1 MVKDMVSEVSV
12 PLELTIHEAAEVTD
26 KVRKN
31 LGIPVSFNVYG
42 YAPMMISAGCVKKT
56 LDKCSGKQGKISVS
70 QTAIVDRMGN
80 ELKITTNCRNCYN
93 VIWNA
98 LPTSLHKKM
107 ENIAGRFSFDNYRV
121 DLTVEDSAASLK
133 VLNGYSDFL
142 RNGAIGKEF
151 DDLKF
156 TTGHFK
162 RGVE

>member
-1 MVKDMVSEVSV
+1 
-12 PLELTIHEAAEVTD
+12 
-26 KVRKN
+26 
-31 LGIPVSFNVYG
+31 
-42 YAPMMISAGCVKKT
+42 MILQKHSH
-56 LDKCSGKQGKISVS
+56 
-70 QTAIVDRMGN
+70 
-80 ELKITTNCRNCYN
+80 
-93 VIWNA
+93 
-98 LPTSLHKKM
+98 LPTALRVKIFHVQSLPLLSFY
-107 ENIAGRFSFDNYRV
+107 GRFSFDNYRV